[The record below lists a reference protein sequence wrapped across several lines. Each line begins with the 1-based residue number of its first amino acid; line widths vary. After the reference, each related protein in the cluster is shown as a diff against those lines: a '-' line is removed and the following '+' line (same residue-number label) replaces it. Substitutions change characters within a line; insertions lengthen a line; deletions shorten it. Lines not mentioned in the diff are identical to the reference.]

1 MEILRIVRHLL
12 DGPLEILVR
21 ADPTPVY
28 RLAMATLRIV
38 RHLLDGPLEILV
50 RADPTPVYRLAMAT
64 CQLKATLTSVLVRP
78 LGYNNHSLSL
88 MVISTVLAFELR
100 TANVSSIEEKPSV
113 SFYSSRKRIDHALLI
128 TNGRMAK
135 KSKPTPEIICLSD
148 DDDNNNK
155 NNQISVPIVNP
166 IKSPPSSSTSSTIV
180 NGDNKIGISQV
191 SDWIIQRKDVM
202 RIPELTMKH
211 SDLIKKTYELACSA
225 VCFGI
230 LEFKVESEII
240 LMKETE
246 FELKLKSDFMANF
259 NIKLAYSD
267 IISFFY
273 SFQSQPP
280 AAFIQVRPDFADL
293 FAKYIPSTDEHGKGF
308 DPHSK
313 DERRRRIVL
322 CLKSS
327 PDTEKSNTSSIY
339 YYLKAKSSTM
349 NICCV
354 SSSRGQEIYNLSRF
368 ANIKALG
375 SITQPFVINA
385 NELASKTVGLN
396 NNTIRFDLSCDD
408 LLCLNEGEFL
418 NDNIIDFYLQ
428 YVYYKKLSQEDR
440 QRTYLFN
447 SFFYT
452 RLTRKGNDDI
462 FYTSAAERRYNR
474 VKRWLRDVDI
484 FSKDYL
490 IVPINQTAHW
500 YLVVIQF
507 HNNVPTE
514 GDLISDDDES
524 HDNRSNMKKKKI
536 TECKIQTNANN
547 STPGEASSLCLT
559 SNIHP
564 IEVLDEADEVTIK
577 NDNQINPNSEKA
589 PNRKNRSQTPA
600 IIMFDSLR
608 TGPKNRVAATLREFL
623 QLEYDHKKTLPVG
636 SSARKIF
643 NLDTIPTIEAAV
655 PQQPNYFDCGL
666 YILQYME
673 KFFAH
678 RSPTINYQLL
688 STFENWCDKNSMG
701 SSKRKQIFD
710 TINQYVIPKEV

>member
-1 MEILRIVRHLL
+1 MNNQTVRSS
-12 DGPLEILVR
+12 
-21 ADPTPVY
+21 T
-28 RLAMATLRIV
+28 
-38 RHLLDGPLEILV
+38 
-50 RADPTPVYRLAMAT
+50 
-64 CQLKATLTSVLVRP
+64 QL
-78 LGYNNHSLSL
+78 
-88 MVISTVLAFELR
+88 IQLR

-462 FYTSAAERRYNR
+462 FYTSVSSKTYCIKLQRSIIFTCFNMFRRTSTEN
-474 VKRWLRDVDI
+474 DI
-484 FSKDYL
+484 MKNIFLSQQKFSTD
-490 IVPINQTAHW
+490 
-500 YLVVIQF
+500 
-507 HNNVPTE
+507 
-514 GDLISDDDES
+514 
-524 HDNRSNMKKKKI
+524 DNRSNMKKKKI